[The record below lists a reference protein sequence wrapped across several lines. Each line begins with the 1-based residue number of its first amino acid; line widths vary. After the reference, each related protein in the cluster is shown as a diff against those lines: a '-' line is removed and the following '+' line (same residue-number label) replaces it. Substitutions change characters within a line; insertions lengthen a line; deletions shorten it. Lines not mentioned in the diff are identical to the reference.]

1 MQVVIEIHENLF
13 NALKD
18 NDYIPYDRPI
28 KDAIIDG
35 IILPKNH
42 GRLID
47 ADALKKAYK
56 SGNWDLHKVL
66 DGAETIIEAESEVRN
81 EDRQGNGI

>member
-1 MQVVIEIHENLF
+1 MQIVIEIPENFYNGVKVVTEESEDITEEVVTLPMECIA
-13 NALKD
+13 NG
-18 NDYIPYDRPI
+18 IP
-28 KDAIIDG
+28 
-35 IILPKNH
+35 LPKGH

-66 DGAETIIEAESEVRN
+66 DGAETIIEAESEDK
-81 EDRQGNGI
+81 E